1 MKGNRKFIAIILTVF
16 MVFSI
21 SNSTFAVYMTD
32 AELDKAIETF
42 KSNLEKEAAE
52 SENSEEIVATDFD
65 VKREGNKIIVTS
77 EEETMEF
84 NYDFSTE
91 GKFYK
96 DMEITKDMSLEE
108 TTEIL
113 GQSSEPIYGFILTAM
128 NKGCKALDALAYIF
142 VVSLENLKIDFTIGN
157 ETLNMTGLEYAK
169 EYYQNSQTI
178 DNELFKISTE
188 VMSETDEKII
198 LRTSCI
204 VKADGDYTKVNG
216 TFEKLV
222 AELEN
227 AFSGN
232 ENTAGNTN
240 STGNNTNTNVNINTN
255 KDSESSKDKEEKE
268 WPQAGIDTKQIEILK
283 ITAYVLVV
291 GIILVGGSL
300 LAKKS
305 K

>member
-113 GQSSEPIYGFILTAM
+113 GQSSGTIYGFILTAM
-128 NKGCKALDALAYIF
+128 NKLTF
-142 VVSLENLKIDFTIGN
+142 PH
-157 ETLNMTGLEYAK
+157 
-169 EYYQNSQTI
+169 
-178 DNELFKISTE
+178 
-188 VMSETDEKII
+188 II
-198 LRTSCI
+198 M
-204 VKADGDYTKVNG
+204 
-216 TFEKLV
+216 
-222 AELEN
+222 
-227 AFSGN
+227 
-232 ENTAGNTN
+232 
-240 STGNNTNTNVNINTN
+240 
-255 KDSESSKDKEEKE
+255 
-268 WPQAGIDTKQIEILK
+268 
-283 ITAYVLVV
+283 
-291 GIILVGGSL
+291 
-300 LAKKS
+300 
-305 K
+305 